1 MKVGV
6 IGIGNIAQKAYLPVM
21 AEMRDTVEWH
31 LCSRN
36 KETLEQ
42 VGKKYGFGQMYTDVE
57 EWMDSGIEA
66 AFVHVATAAHES
78 VIRS

>member
-6 IGIGNIAQKAYLPVM
+6 IGIGNIAQKAHLPIM

-31 LCSRN
+31 ICSRN

-42 VGKKYGFGQMYTDVE
+42 VGKKYDFKDVN
-57 EWMDSGIEA
+57 A
-66 AFVHVATAAHES
+66 VK
-78 VIRS
+78 